1 MASTDTAAGFAGLL
15 IEPAAILALPPARQA
30 ILIRRARLAGLLGV
44 LGHRAEQAG
53 LFPQCSAQLRDHFV
67 AGQNVARDYERMLRL
82 ETRELYR
89 FLGRLD
95 FPLVYLKGAAYQLRG
110 LPIARGRV
118 ASDVDI
124 LVPAPALEAAEQTLL
139 RNGWVADKS
148 DDYDQR
154 YYREWMHELPP
165 LRHHAR
171 LSVVDL
177 HHNILPRTSRFSPD
191 AGRMLARIEPAGEP
205 GMFTLCPEDMV
216 LHTCAHLFI
225 DGELDNRLREL
236 IDLDG
241 LLRAFCAAP
250 GFLDRLQARAGELG
264 LQLAL
269 FYGLHF
275 AARLPGTP
283 VTTAALQAARAAAP
297 RGPLRPLLLRMMARA
312 LLPELVEE
320 HRAVRRWST
329 GLLFLRS
336 HWLRMPPV
344 LLLRHLAH
352 QAWRRGG
359 LKRAA
364 EGAGG

>member
-124 LVPAPALEAAEQTLL
+124 LVPAPALEAAERTLL

-205 GMFTLCPEDMV
+205 QRCGRDSG
-216 LHTCAHLFI
+216 
-225 DGELDNRLREL
+225 GE
-236 IDLDG
+236 
-241 LLRAFCAAP
+241 A
-250 GFLDRLQARAGELG
+250 GFRVASSGDPAGC
-264 LQLAL
+264 
-269 FYGLHF
+269 
-275 AARLPGTP
+275 GTHWRRQRP
-283 VTTAALQAARAAAP
+283 SAAAWSRNGWP
-297 RGPLRPLLLRMMARA
+297 PAR
-312 LLPELVEE
+312 
-320 HRAVRRWST
+320 RCS
-329 GLLFLRS
+329 G
-336 HWLRMPPV
+336 
-344 LLLRHLAH
+344 
-352 QAWRRGG
+352 RRGI
-359 LKRAA
+359 RIEVAA
-364 EGAGG
+364 DSRFP